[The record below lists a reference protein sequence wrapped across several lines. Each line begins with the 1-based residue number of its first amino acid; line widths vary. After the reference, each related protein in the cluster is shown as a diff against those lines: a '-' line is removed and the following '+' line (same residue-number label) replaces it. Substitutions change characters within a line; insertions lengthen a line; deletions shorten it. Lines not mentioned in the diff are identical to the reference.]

1 MHQFIDITAYQE
13 ALQAEGKALDH
24 MQSQAHKGRPP
35 HPGQLQA
42 ALSQARHRTS
52 CLAQEINLETGQD
65 PQEILPWLEL
75 FDQSI
80 HLCMELAGFT
90 LHLGRH
96 LGFEYLPGRSRG

>member
-35 HPGQLQA
+35 HPEQLQA
-42 ALSQARHRTS
+42 ALSQARWRAS
-52 CLAQEINLETGQD
+52 CLAQEIALESSQNS
-65 PQEILPWLEL
+65 QELLSRLEL
-75 FDQSI
+75 FDQSV
-80 HLCMELAGFT
+80 HLCMELTGFA

-96 LGFEYLPGRSRG
+96 LGLEYLPGRSRG